1 MISITVVVIIISFDC
16 DYICQ
21 SCGDICQSCDICY
34 SYGNICYNCDDI
46 FYSCGDICL
55 SNYDIFYSFVICY
68 SFVSVKAVTFFM
80 FVYLFYVDI
89 FFSCNIICIVVMLF
103 VLIVMIYDVVD
114 ISYRRLQLAQ
124 HSQML
129 DSPNRYLVWA

>member
-1 MISITVVVIIISFDC
+1 
-16 DYICQ
+16 
-21 SCGDICQSCDICY
+21 
-34 SYGNICYNCDDI
+34 
-46 FYSCGDICL
+46 
-55 SNYDIFYSFVICY
+55 
-68 SFVSVKAVTFFM
+68 M
-80 FVYLFYVDI
+80 FVYLFYVEI
-89 FFSCNIICIVVMLF
+89 FFICNIICIVVMLF